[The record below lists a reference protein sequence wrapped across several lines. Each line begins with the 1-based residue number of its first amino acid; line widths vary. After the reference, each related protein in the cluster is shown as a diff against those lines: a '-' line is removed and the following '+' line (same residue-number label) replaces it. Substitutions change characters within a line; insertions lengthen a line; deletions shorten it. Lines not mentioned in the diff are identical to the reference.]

1 MSKQVTRQRTRQER
15 RREEQLR
22 REEERRRAARR
33 KRITTAGI
41 IAAGVLLVAGLVYLV
56 IAQVQTPANAA
67 YPTIDGVSCDSGE
80 HSDFHIHA
88 HMSIYIDGKPAPVP
102 AQIGIAPDSSCLY
115 WLHTHSGDGVIHIE
129 APNGF
134 SITLKN
140 LLDIWGGRFP
150 QLSYPSKLSDATG
163 WQAYVNGKPFTGDFR
178 TIPLQAHTLITL
190 AYNSPGAQPDTSF
203 DWNGL

>member
-1 MSKQVTRQRTRQER
+1 MSKQTTHQRSRQER
-15 RREEQLR
+15 RREEQQR

-33 KRITTAGI
+33 KGITTAGI
-41 IAAGVLLVAGLVYLV
+41 VAAAVLVVAALVYFA
-56 IAQVQTPANAA
+56 IVQAKSPANAA

-88 HMSIYIDGKPAPVP
+88 HVSIYIDGKPATVP
-102 AQIGIAPDSSCLY
+102 AQIGIAPDNSCLY
-115 WLHTHSGDGVIHIE
+115 WLHTHSSDGVIHIE

-140 LLDIWGGRFP
+140 LLDIWGDRFP
-150 QLSYPSKLSDATG
+150 QLSYPSQLSDVAG

-178 TIPLQAHTLITL
+178 MIPLQAHTLITL
-190 AYNSPGAQPDTSF
+190 AYNSPGAQPDTTF

>member
-1 MSKQVTRQRTRQER
+1 MSKQSTRQSTRQER

-22 REEERRRAARR
+22 REEEQRRAARR
-33 KRITTAGI
+33 KRITIVGI

-56 IAQVQTPANAA
+56 IAQGQTPANAA
-67 YPTIDGVSCDSGE
+67 YPPIDSATCDSNE
-80 HSDFHIHA
+80 HFDVHIHA
-88 HMSIYIDGKPAPVP
+88 HVSIYIDGKPVTIP
-102 AQIGIAPDSSCLY
+102 AQVGIAPDSSCLY
-115 WLHTHSGDGVIHIE
+115 WLHTHSSDGVIHIE
-129 APNGF
+129 APNGL

-140 LLDIWGGRFP
+140 LLDIWGDRFP
-150 QLSYPSKLSDATG
+150 QLSYPSQLSDATG

-190 AYNSPGAQPDTSF
+190 AYNSPGAQPNTTF

>member
-15 RREEQLR
+15 RRDELLR
-22 REEERRRAARR
+22 REEERRRAAGR
-33 KRITTAGI
+33 KRITTVGL

-56 IAQVQTPANAA
+56 IAQGQTPANAA
-67 YPTIDGVSCDSGE
+67 YPTIDGVSCDRGE

-88 HMSIYIDGKPAPVP
+88 HMSIYIDGKPAPVL

-115 WLHTHSGDGVIHIE
+115 WLHTHTSDGVIHIE

-140 LLDIWGGRFP
+140 FLDIWGKRFP
-150 QLSYPSKLSDATG
+150 QLNYPSQLSDPSG
-163 WQAYVNGKPFTGDFR
+163 WQVYVNGKPYTGNFQA
-178 TIPLQAHTLITL
+178 IPLQTHTLITL
-190 AYNSPGAQPDTSF
+190 AYNSPGVKPDTTF